1 MKKICVVCRDE
12 SCLVR
17 GVGES
22 SEEVTLKRYRS
33 KVIWSTEEEKCISSL
48 WDNKEHGEFQELNK
62 EQRGYSFVFQEEC
75 STRLT

>member
-48 WDNKEHGEFQELNK
+48 
-62 EQRGYSFVFQEEC
+62 
-75 STRLT
+75 